1 MADFTLGIPEQ
12 LQIPDGVRVGIVVS
26 RWNDHITGQ
35 LLQGALQACT
45 KLGLKSDDVDIFW
58 CPGAYEI
65 PITARMVLDTG
76 RYHGVIA
83 LGAVIRGSTPH
94 FEYVAGAASEGVMRV
109 MLDTQRP
116 VIFGVLTVENEEQ
129 AQERADLNKGNKGG
143 EAAVTLLEMLA
154 LEAQIKS

>member
-1 MADFTLGIPEQ
+1 MADFTLGIPEH
-12 LQIPDGVRVGIVVS
+12 LKVPDGTRVGVVVS

-35 LLQGALQACT
+35 LLQGAREACAS
-45 KLGLKSDDVDIFW
+45 LGLQSQDVDVYW

-65 PITARMVLDTG
+65 PITAQMVLNTG
-76 RYHGVIA
+76 KYDGVIA

-109 MLDTQRP
+109 MLDARKP
-116 VIFGVLTVENEEQ
+116 VVFGVLTVENEEQ
-129 AQERADLNKGNKGG
+129 AQERARLDRGNKGG

-154 LEAQIKS
+154 LEAQIKG